1 MLECVRYY
9 YQYAHDILAF
19 VYIHAL
25 CLINVSLPLMS
36 HDNN

>member
-9 YQYAHDILAF
+9 YQYAHKF
-19 VYIHAL
+19 FGFCVHEL